1 MQGLGLGTNKYTL
14 RAPSFLEEFTGAE
27 FAVSLRD
34 LAGNDPAVIRLRR
47 KIDNAERD
55 FKASELGVGKYVETW
70 VADGAS
76 PGADK
81 SAFVKSWYDQSGN
94 SRDFSILLAGL
105 QPLIVD
111 PNGDYLSEI
120 QFSGANRIDQ
130 VAGSY
135 SVPGPYTFHKTFEAG
150 GPGFFFGVYIDYNST
165 HFAYINS
172 NTYIMDNNTSGGIGY
187 SATQGQTNQ
196 LSLIFD
202 GGSSAIRRDGTTAA
216 TGTAS
221 PASGYSTA
229 PLQIGNVFGTGCDFS
244 TREWIL
250 YAGNDLSRTLKIED
264 NQISYWGTPFS

>member
-94 SRDFSILLAGL
+94 SRDFSVLLTGL
-105 QPLIVD
+105 QPLIVNS
-111 PNGDYLSEI
+111 NGDYLSEL
-120 QFSGANRIDQ
+120 QFSGANKINQ
-130 VAGSY
+130 ASGSY
-135 SVPGPYTFHKTFEAG
+135 SVPGPYTFYKTFEAG
-150 GPGFFFGVYIDYNST
+150 TPGFFLGVYNDTGGT
-165 HFAYINS
+165 HFAYIDS
-172 NTYIMDNNTSGGIGY
+172 NTYVMDNGGGGGLGY
-187 SATQGQTNQ
+187 NATQGQTTQ

-202 GGSSAIRRDGTTAA
+202 GGSSAIRRDGTIVA
-216 TGTAS
+216 TGNA
-221 PASGYSTA
+221 GGLVTA
-229 PLQIGNVFGTGCDFS
+229 PLTVGNIFGTGCDFS

-250 YAGNDLSRTLKIED
+250 YAGNDLNRTSKIEN